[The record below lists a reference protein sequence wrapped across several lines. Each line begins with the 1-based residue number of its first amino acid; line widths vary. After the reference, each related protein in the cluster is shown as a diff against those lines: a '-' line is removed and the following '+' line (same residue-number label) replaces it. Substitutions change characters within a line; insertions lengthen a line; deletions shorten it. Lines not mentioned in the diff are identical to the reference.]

1 MKAKNYCLA
10 ALLICLLTSLTT
22 ACGCAKKQRD
32 GNSPAYPPFV
42 APMNVSSWKSFIQ
55 IRKSPAWPQPHRQY
69 PENWREESG

>member
-1 MKAKNYCLA
+1 MKTKNYCLA

-22 ACGCAKKQRD
+22 ACGCAIKQRD

-42 APMNVSSWKSFIQ
+42 APMNASYWKSFIQ